1 MPRLRWIL
9 HADMDAFFASVEIR
23 DRPELRGLPVIVGG
37 LSERGV
43 VSAASYEARKF
54 GVRSAMPMFQAR
66 QRCPN
71 AVVISPDMERYANES
86 AKIHELFLEI
96 TPEIEP
102 IALDEAFLDITGS
115 LALLGEP
122 IEIGRKLKSRVKQQT
137 GLDISV
143 GLASNKLV
151 AKVACTLGKPD
162 GLKLVPHGQERALL
176 DPLPVR
182 RLWGIGPVAGAA
194 LERAGIR
201 RIGELAQCTEAMLR
215 PWLGNRSAEVMALAQ
230 GLDHRPV
237 EASRAAKSF
246 GEECTF
252 EKDVSERELV
262 VSVLRAHAEAV
273 ARRMRHDGC
282 EGRTVTLKV
291 RLGKG
296 LGHKPAR
303 VGTDVEEPRY
313 PLLTRA
319 RTLADPTAAGSVIGD
334 TAIALWD
341 ELGLRQAVRLVGV
354 SMSGLHEAGRG
365 QLTLFAER
373 RSDPR
378 VGATLDAIE
387 ARFGRGIIHR
397 GAASPDKLT
406 PSVQRK
412 RGE

>member
-37 LSERGV
+37 LSNRGV

-54 GVRSAMPMFQAR
+54 GVYSAMPMFQAR
-66 QRCPN
+66 ERCPN
-71 AVVISPDMERYANES
+71 AVVISPDMERYAEES
-86 AKIHELFLEI
+86 AKIHELFYEV

-122 IEIGRKLKSRVKQQT
+122 LEIGRKLKARVQETT
-137 GLDISV
+137 GLCVSV
-143 GLASNKLV
+143 GIAANKLV

-162 GLKLVPHGQERALL
+162 GLKLVPRGQERALL
-176 DPLPVR
+176 APLPVR
-182 RLWGIGPVAGAA
+182 RLWGIGPVAAA
-194 LERAGIR
+194 SLERAGIR
-201 RIGELAQCTEAMLR
+201 QIGELAQCSEAMLV
-215 PWLGNRSAEVMALAQ
+215 PWLGKRSLEVIALAR
-230 GLDHRPV
+230 GIDERPV
-237 EASRAAKSF
+237 VPSRQAKSY

-252 EKDVSERELV
+252 ERDLSEREV
-262 VSVLRAHAEAV
+262 MVSVLTAHAEAV
-273 ARRMRHDGC
+273 ARRMRHDEC

-296 LGHKPAR
+296 QGTRPAR
-303 VGTDVEEPRY
+303 VGTSKHGPVY
-313 PLLTRA
+313 QLITRS
-319 RTLADPTAAGSVIGD
+319 RSLDQHTAAGSLIAD
-334 TAIALWD
+334 TAVSLWD
-341 ELGLRQAVRLVGV
+341 ELDLGQAVRLVGV
-354 SMSGLHEAGRG
+354 SMSGLREAGKG

-373 RSDPR
+373 RRDPR
-378 VGATLDAIE
+378 VGAALDAIE

-397 GAASPDKLT
+397 GAASPDKLS